1 MVRQRIQG
9 GVAARGD
16 LGVDRSYPSWLE
28 RGHSLPFGML
38 SDDEFEVFCYLLL
51 LREHPTDEIYYYGKT
66 GDGGRDIVHHH
77 ANGTVDLIQCKR
89 YATNVGIGEVR
100 GELAKLC
107 VNLHAGL
114 FPTSFHRVVFY
125 VATDLS
131 APAQDLLSFTS
142 SKRWQKVAAKSLREH
157 LRAAPPPDL
166 CAFVKTWQPEFAR
179 ETGLRLTARASMHAD
194 LVDEFFAVR
203 KVVDAG
209 ALTPLVEQGR
219 QTQTKL
225 DALLARH
232 GTPREYVAGFEGP
245 GGVPVFRVA
254 QFIGRNTEI
263 AELRRALGAD
273 GAADCVV
280 VTGLGGV
287 GKTALVHHF
296 VATEGRELFPDG
308 VWWLDA
314 RTPAV
319 EFQRVLTR
327 LGMAGANPAT
337 EDEARTLLAQTLHHR
352 DSLLVLDDVDPTE
365 IDPRRLLVPGGRCRT
380 VCTSRIAT
388 LAEQLRAPAASM
400 AIGSWDPATAR
411 SYLRTAAVHTT
422 PPDDELDVLAEH
434 VGRLPLALQ
443 LLAWWLRRP
452 GVTPGALRAKLTR
465 DSLGTL
471 DRFAREVGRGVAETF
486 VVSFDSLPPLER
498 EVLLALASCARRTR
512 AETVAAVAAV
522 SLEEAASA
530 LGELWERSLA
540 EHTSNA
546 ECAWSVHDLVRLF
559 LQAQEGAAAR
569 EAAHHAYCVECLTAL
584 HKAGATDA
592 FDEVMPEVLAASD
605 RAIGRMRWR
614 EGWELLAGVDERLR
628 RRGRHRD
635 LVARYE
641 RMLPLVPSEA
651 IDAAIISGNLGLCYR
666 SLGLLERATEFVT
679 HAVDLTERLGDRRE
693 QAKQLSN
700 LGLCESVRGNTRR
713 AVEHL
718 RRSLNLSVEL
728 EELTSAVSALTNL
741 AVCLMTLGELAQ
753 AATMLRQAL
762 EIADR
767 YGWAEEQANILANLG
782 VCARRQ
788 GQAQDAISLF
798 ERALDLEQRL
808 GRLGGVAA
816 ALGSLGNCYGD
827 LNDEERSL
835 DHHQR
840 ALAVEEQLGRE
851 EGIALAHGNLGSCF
865 ARRGDFHLALGYFRR
880 ALASEERLGLL
891 EGQAIAHG
899 NLGHTYLL
907 MREYSRATTHLKRA
921 LEIDE
926 ALERLEGVAD
936 HLRDLAACADAQ
948 GGPLRAIALLQRA
961 ITIEEKLGN
970 PSRLITCIVLLGS
983 ALSALGRTQQAAEC
997 LASALALAQRA
1008 GMSDDDPKVRMLRA
1022 VLPMAV
1028 AEARMVAGP
1037 TRAPCD
1043 ARSGEADVSDPGVV
1057 TPLRGTSPR
1066 PRRP

>member
-9 GVAARGD
+9 VVAARGD
-16 LGVDRSYPSWLE
+16 LGVDRSYPPWLE

-38 SDDEFEVFCYLLL
+38 SDDEFEVFCYLLI
-51 LREHPTDEIYYYGKT
+51 LREHPSDEIYYYGKT

-100 GELAKLC
+100 AELAKLC

-114 FPTSFHRVVFY
+114 IPTSFHRVVFY

-131 APAQDLLSFTS
+131 APAQDLLTS
-142 SKRWQKVAAKSLREH
+142 SKRWQKVAVKSLREH
-157 LRAAPPPDL
+157 LRAAPPSDL
-166 CAFVKTWQPEFAR
+166 CEFVKTWRPVFAR
-179 ETGLRLTARASMHAD
+179 ETGLRLTTRATKHAD

-203 KVVDAG
+203 KVVDVG

-225 DALLARH
+225 DAILARH
-232 GTPREYVAGFEGP
+232 EAPRECVAEFEGP
-245 GGVPVFRVA
+245 GGGPALPVARFV
-254 QFIGRNTEI
+254 GRDAEL
-263 AELRRALGAD
+263 AELRRALGAE
-273 GAADCVV
+273 GAAGCVV

-314 RTPAV
+314 RAPAV

-327 LGMAGANPAT
+327 LGLVGANPTT
-337 EDEARTLLAQTLHHR
+337 EDEARALLARTLHHR
-352 DSLLVLDDVDPTE
+352 GALLVLDDVDPIE
-365 IDPRRLLVPGGRCRT
+365 VDPRRLLVPGGRCRT

-388 LAEQLRAPAASM
+388 LAEQLGAPAASM
-400 AIGSWDPATAR
+400 VIGSWDLATAR
-411 SYLRTAAVHTT
+411 GYLRTAAVHTT
-422 PPDDELDVLAEH
+422 SPDDELDVLAEH

-443 LLAWWLRRP
+443 LLTWWLRRP
-452 GVTPGALRAKLTR
+452 GVTPGALRARLRR

-471 DRFAREVGRGVAETF
+471 DRFAKEVGRGVAETF
-486 VVSFDSLPPLER
+486 VVSFESLPPLER
-498 EVLLALASCARRTR
+498 EVLLALASCARGTR

-522 SLEEAASA
+522 SPEEAVGA

-546 ECAWSVHDLVRLF
+546 ERAWSVHDFVRLF

-569 EAAHHAYCVECLTAL
+569 EAAHHAYCMEHLAAL
-584 HKAGATDA
+584 RTAGATDG
-592 FDEVMPEVLAASD
+592 FDEVVPEVLAASD

-635 LVARYE
+635 MVARYE
-641 RMLPLVPSEA
+641 RMLPLVPSET

-666 SLGLLERATEFVT
+666 SLGMLERATELVT
-679 HAVDLTERLGDRRE
+679 HAVALTERLGDRQE

-718 RRSLNLSVEL
+718 QRSLNLSVEL
-728 EELTSAVSALTNL
+728 EELPSAVSALTNL
-741 AVCLMTLGELAQ
+741 AVCLTTLGELPQ
-753 AATMLRQAL
+753 AATMLCKAL

-767 YGWAEEQANILANLG
+767 YGWVEEQANILANLG

-788 GQAQDAISLF
+788 GQVQDAISLF
-798 ERALDLEQRL
+798 ERALALEQRL

-827 LNDEERSL
+827 LDDDERSL

-851 EGIALAHGNLGSCF
+851 EGIALAHGNLGTCF
-865 ARRGDFHLALGYFRR
+865 ARRGDFHLALGHFRR
-880 ALASEERLGLL
+880 ALASDERLGLP

-899 NLGHTYLL
+899 NLGHTYML
-907 MREYSRATTHLKRA
+907 MSEYAQATAHLKRA

-926 ALERLEGVAD
+926 ALERREGVAD

-948 GGPLRAIALLQRA
+948 GEPLRAIALLERA
-961 ITIEEKLGN
+961 LAIEEKLGN
-970 PSRLITCIVLLGS
+970 PRRQIPCIILLGS
-983 ALSALGRTQQAAEC
+983 ALSALGRAQQAAEC
-997 LASALALAQRA
+997 LAAALALARRA
-1008 GMSDDDPKVRMLRA
+1008 GMSDDDPRVRMLRA
-1022 VLPMAV
+1022 ALPMAL
-1028 AEARMVAGP
+1028 
-1037 TRAPCD
+1037 TD
-1043 ARSGEADVSDPGVV
+1043 ARAMATPPQAPPDEHSGEAGVGGPGMVMPV
-1057 TPLRGTSPR
+1057 RGTSPR
-1066 PRRP
+1066 PRRS

>member
-1 MVRQRIQG
+1 MMRQRIQG
-9 GVAARGD
+9 VVAARGD
-16 LGVDRSYPSWLE
+16 LGVGRSYPPWLE

-51 LREHPTDEIYYYGKT
+51 VREHPTDEIYYYGKT

-114 FPTSFHRVVFY
+114 IPTSFHRVVFY

-131 APAQDLLSFTS
+131 APAQDLLTS

-157 LRAAPPPDL
+157 LRAAPAPNL
-166 CAFVKTWQPEFAR
+166 CEFVKTWRPVFAR
-179 ETGLRLTARASMHAD
+179 ETGLRLTARATKHAD

-203 KVVDAG
+203 KVVDVG
-209 ALTPLVEQGR
+209 ALAPLVEQGR

-232 GTPREYVAGFEGP
+232 EAPRESVAEFEGP
-245 GGVPVFRVA
+245 GGGPALPVARFV
-254 QFIGRNTEI
+254 GRDGEL
-263 AELRRALGAD
+263 AELRRVLGAE
-273 GAADCVV
+273 GAGCVV

-314 RTPAV
+314 RAPAV
-319 EFQRVLTR
+319 EFQRVLAR
-327 LGMAGANPAT
+327 MGLAGANPAT
-337 EDEARTLLAQTLHHR
+337 EDEARALLVRTLHHR
-352 DSLLVLDDVDPTE
+352 DVLLVLDDVDPDE
-365 IDPRRLLVPGGRCRT
+365 VDPRRLLVPGGRCRT

-388 LAEQLRAPAASM
+388 LAEQLGAPAASM

-411 SYLRTAAVHTT
+411 GYLRTAAVHTT

-452 GVTPGALRAKLTR
+452 GVTPGALRARLGR
-465 DSLGTL
+465 DSLSTL
-471 DRFAREVGRGVAETF
+471 DRFAKEVGRGVAETF
-486 VVSFDSLPPLER
+486 VVSFESLPPLER
-498 EVLLALASCARRTR
+498 EVLLALASCARGTR

-522 SLEEAASA
+522 SMEEAGGA

-546 ECAWSVHDLVRLF
+546 ERAWSVHDLVRLF

-569 EAAHHAYCVECLTAL
+569 EAAHHAYCMERLAAL
-584 HKAGATDA
+584 HKTGATDG
-592 FDEVMPEVLAASD
+592 FDEVVPEVLAASD

-635 LVARYE
+635 MVARYE
-641 RMLPLVPSEA
+641 RMLPLVPSET

-666 SLGLLERATEFVT
+666 SLGLLERATELVT
-679 HAVDLTERLGDRRE
+679 HAVALTERLGDRRE

-718 RRSLNLSVEL
+718 QRSLNLSVEL
-728 EELTSAVSALTNL
+728 EELSSAVSALTNL
-741 AVCLMTLGELAQ
+741 AVCLTTLGELPQ
-753 AATMLRQAL
+753 AAAMLRKAL

-788 GQAQDAISLF
+788 GQARDAISLF
-798 ERALDLEQRL
+798 ERALALEQRL

-827 LNDEERSL
+827 LDDEERSL

-851 EGIALAHGNLGSCF
+851 EGIALAHGNLGTCF
-865 ARRGDFHLALGYFRR
+865 ARRGDFHLALGHFRR
-880 ALASEERLGLL
+880 ALASDERLGLL

-907 MREYSRATTHLKRA
+907 MREYAQATTHLKRA

-948 GGPLRAIALLQRA
+948 GEPLRAIALLQRA

-983 ALSALGRTQQAAEC
+983 ALSALGRAQQAAEC
-997 LASALALAQRA
+997 LAAALALARRA
-1008 GMSDDDPKVRMLRA
+1008 GMADDDPKVRMLRA
-1022 VLPMAV
+1022 VLPMAQ
-1028 AEARMVAGP
+1028 A
-1037 TRAPCD
+1037 D
-1043 ARSGEADVSDPGVV
+1043 ARAVAAAPPRAAPQDARPGETGAGGPGTV
-1057 TPLRGTSPR
+1057 TPVRGTSPR